1 MATFY
6 LKIITSNKVFFKGQ
20 VSLAV
25 VTATDGEKAF
35 MAHHEEMVLA
45 LKPGEIRFQKEDGT
59 WVTAV
64 SGVGVVQAA
73 TNRVTAI
80 VESAEL
86 PEDIDA
92 VRAREAR
99 DRALEEMRQKQS
111 IREYK
116 TTQASLARAINR
128 LRHNSE
134 QGVIK

>member
-73 TNRVTAI
+73 NNRVTAI

-92 VRAREAR
+92 VHPGVQ
-99 DRALEEMRQKQS
+99 DNTGISGKGNQP
-111 IREYK
+111 IK
-116 TTQASLARAINR
+116 T
-128 LRHNSE
+128 
-134 QGVIK
+134 

>member
-6 LKIITSNKVFFKGQ
+6 LKIVTSNKVFFSGR
-20 VSLAV
+20 VSVAI

-35 MAHHEEMVLA
+35 LAHHEEMVLA

-73 TNRVTAI
+73 NNRVTAI

-111 IREYK
+111 IQEYYHSR
-116 TTQASLARAINR
+116 ASLSRALTR
-128 LRHNSE
+128 LKATSKY
-134 QGVIK
+134 Q

>member
-73 TNRVTAI
+73 KNRVTAI

>member
-6 LKIITSNKVFFKGQ
+6 LKIVTSNKVFFAGK
-20 VSLAV
+20 VSV
-25 VTATDGEKAF
+25 VIVTATDGEKAF

-73 TNRVTAI
+73 NNRVTAI

-99 DRALEEMRQKQS
+99 DRAMEEMRQKQS

-128 LRHNSE
+128 MRHSSE

>member
-1 MATFY
+1 MATFF
-6 LKIITSNKVFFKGQ
+6 LKIVTSNKVFFSGK
-20 VSLAV
+20 VSV
-25 VTATDGEKAF
+25 VILTATEGEKAF

-73 TNRVTAI
+73 NNRVTAI

-86 PEDIDA
+86 PEDIDT

-99 DRALEEMRQKQS
+99 DRAMEEMRQKQS
-111 IREYK
+111 SREYK

-128 LRHNSE
+128 MRHSSE

>member
-6 LKIITSNKVFFKGQ
+6 LKIVTSNKVFFAGK
-20 VSLAV
+20 VSV
-25 VTATDGEKAF
+25 VIVTATDGEKAF

-73 TNRVTAI
+73 NNRVSAI

-99 DRALEEMRQKQS
+99 DRAMEEMRQKQS
-111 IREYK
+111 ILEYHRS
-116 TTQASLARAINR
+116 QMALARAMTR
-128 LRHNSE
+128 LR
-134 QGVIK
+134 VTKDIK

>member
-1 MATFY
+1 MATFF
-6 LKIITSNKVFFKGQ
+6 LKIVTSNKVFFAGK
-20 VSLAV
+20 VSV
-25 VTATDGEKAF
+25 VIVTATDGEKAF

-73 TNRVTAI
+73 NNRVSAI

-99 DRALEEMRQKQS
+99 DRAMEEIRQKQS

-116 TTQASLARAINR
+116 TTQASLARANNR
-128 LRHNSE
+128 MRHSSE

>member
-6 LKIITSNKVFFKGQ
+6 LKIITSNKVFFAGK
-20 VSLAV
+20 VSV
-25 VTATDGEKAF
+25 VIVTATDGEKAF
-35 MAHHEEMVLA
+35 MAHHEVMVLA
-45 LKPGEIRFQKEDGT
+45 LKPGEIRFRKEDGT

-73 TNRVTAI
+73 NNRVTVI

-86 PEDIDA
+86 PENIDF

-128 LRHNSE
+128 MRHSSG
-134 QGVIK
+134 QRTIK

>member
-1 MATFY
+1 MATFF

-45 LKPGEIRFQKEDGT
+45 LKPGEIRFQKEDGI

-73 TNRVTAI
+73 NNRVTAI

>member
-1 MATFY
+1 MATFF
-6 LKIITSNKVFFKGQ
+6 LKIVTSNKVFFAGK
-20 VSLAV
+20 VSV
-25 VTATDGEKAF
+25 VIVTATDGEKAF
-35 MAHHEEMVLA
+35 MAHHEEMVMA

-73 TNRVTAI
+73 NNRVTAI

-86 PEDIDA
+86 PEDIDT

-99 DRALEEMRQKQS
+99 DRAMEEMRQKQS

-116 TTQASLARAINR
+116 TTQASLSRAINR
-128 LRHNSE
+128 MRHSSE

>member
-73 TNRVTAI
+73 NNSHCRV
-80 VESAEL
+80 
-86 PEDIDA
+86 
-92 VRAREAR
+92 
-99 DRALEEMRQKQS
+99 
-111 IREYK
+111 
-116 TTQASLARAINR
+116 
-128 LRHNSE
+128 
-134 QGVIK
+134 G

>member
-64 SGVGVVQAA
+64 SVVGVVQAA
-73 TNRVTAI
+73 NNRVTAI

>member
-1 MATFY
+1 MATFF

-20 VSLAV
+20 VSMAV

-45 LKPGEIRFQKEDGT
+45 LKPGEIRFQKEDGN

-73 TNRVTAI
+73 HNRVTVI

-86 PEDIDA
+86 PEEIDA